1 MGNTPLA
8 DREVAKFGVRGT
20 TERVRSRISLDGR
33 LTDVAAE
40 DVVRLTAG
48 ITIRVLEV
56 FLERLASELLV
67 FLLWLLGSCSS
78 EGRIRRPKTDVEAE
92 GVGPTVRC

>member
-1 MGNTPLA
+1 MSNGPLA
-8 DREVAKFGVRGT
+8 DREVAKFGFRGT
-20 TERVRSRISLDGR
+20 TERVGSGIPLDGR
-33 LTDVAAE
+33 MTDVAAE

-48 ITIRVLEV
+48 ITIRVLKA
-56 FLERLASELLV
+56 FPERPASELLV